1 MYNTDFDM
9 KRARYVVTLK
19 RKYSKYKNG
28 INTWNNQ
35 EYMESI
41 YGIYTYSFD
50 DVFIFLEKELV
61 TYFSQN
67 NLLCK
72 EIKERKEELYQ
83 YYKKFKIYYVKD
95 EIYIGEEYYNYN
107 KNHFSNRFVD
117 LRDYRLF
124 NYNSYL
130 NSTLFYTS
138 KSHELITRVAEW
150 NGTPYKLSYLYP
162 TLKIDKEYSYWGRRQ
177 YRPRFHLRSMHY
189 ALPRKRELALSHDPE
204 VREYLDARDMF
215 KGNFWRHKGI
225 RHNRHSYVPGDWKH
239 YHKCRKQW
247 AKNIDNPSYEK
258 LSKAVWKQAL
268 KEIET
273 DEP

>member
-1 MYNTDFDM
+1 M

-35 EYMESI
+35 EYMESV

-83 YYKKFKIYYVKD
+83 YYKKFKIYDVKD

-107 KNHFSNRFVD
+107 KNHFSNHFVD

-138 KSHELITRVAEW
+138 KSYELITRVAEW
-150 NGTPYKLSYLYP
+150 NGTPYKHGYLYP
-162 TLKIDKEYSYWGRRQ
+162 VLKIDKEYSRYGKRQ
-177 YRPRFHLRSMHY
+177 YRKRFHTRSRNY
-189 ALPRKRELALSHDPE
+189 LLETKREVISESDPE
-204 VREYLDARDMF
+204 TKQYLSMRQ
-215 KGNFWRHKGI
+215 R
-225 RHNRHSYVPGDWKH
+225 NRNHCLNYSGLRNNRNNVPGDWKH
-239 YHKCRKQW
+239 YNKCRKQW

-268 KEIET
+268 KEIEA
-273 DEP
+273 DKI